1 MNTELTMDHGVKSFE
16 CNPCKRH
23 EQKSE
28 AKFWCEQCSEAF
40 CEKCNSM
47 HSWMKLLMT
56 HDVVSIED
64 VGSETSGLNLTEVSE
79 YCRMHP
85 LKMVEVFCF
94 QHKTP
99 CCGLCAGIDH
109 RKCDNVKQIEEIVH
123 SSEMYTGSSLLGSLN
138 DIKESTKTV
147 LQAKEQEM
155 ANINVI
161 AENTEEDATNF
172 IHGIRSKLDICFEVF
187 KKQLTVFR
195 DEQNTRLNKRI
206 RLLEQLIQSIEQW
219 IKVIEVVQ
227 TSGSIIQLFV
237 HVETVK
243 QQIET
248 SIKEMEHL
256 CSSDTDIRVHFKQNE
271 TLQKLES
278 VDQIGFFSMEEKEI
292 EINQLSDV
300 FKMCSKIGI
309 CVPKFED
316 ISIEHSR
323 TMHFPRSKLTCG
335 VCIADKFILLGDATT
350 NQKML
355 HLVDRTGL
363 TISKT
368 GITGDVKRLYF
379 DKDINRIFISCYSI
393 NHRKCDNVNSIEKIV
408 HSSGIYKTLLE
419 KLNDIRE
426 STTTL
431 LQAKQQ
437 EKANIKVMAEN
448 TEENATNFIQG
459 IRSKLDICFEPFKKQ
474 LTVFHDEQNTRL
486 NIRIRLLEQ
495 LIQSIEHWARVT
507 EVVQTSGSITQLF
520 LHVETVKKQIENSTT
535 ELEQICGSDIDIY
548 LSFKKNETLQKVESV
563 DQIGSLSIEE
573 REKDTNQMGDL
584 FKMCSNFEI
593 CIPRFE
599 GIRIEYIR
607 TMHMPGTNLICG
619 VCIADKYILLG
630 DTSTN
635 PKYFILLTKQQG

>member
-1 MNTELTMDHGVKSFE
+1 MDNGSDKLFQ

-28 AKFWCEQCSEAF
+28 SKYWCEQCSEAF

-56 HDVVSIED
+56 HDVVPIED
-64 VGSETSGLNLTEVSE
+64 VGSKTDGLDLMGVSE
-79 YCRMHP
+79 YCRLHP

-94 QHKTP
+94 QHKTA

-123 SSEMYTGSSLLGSLN
+123 SSEMYTGNSLLGSLN

-147 LQAKEQEM
+147 LQAKEQEK

-172 IHGIRSKLDICFEVF
+172 IQVIRSKLDICFEVF

-195 DEQNTRLNKRI
+195 DEQNTRLNIRI
-206 RLLEQLIQSIEQW
+206 RLLEQLIQSIEHW

-227 TSGSIIQLFV
+227 TSGSIIKLFV

-248 SIKEMEHL
+248 SIKELEHL
-256 CSSDTDIRVHFKQNE
+256 CSSDTDIHVCFEQNE

-278 VDQIGFFSMEEKEI
+278 VDQIGSFRLHEKEI

-300 FKMCSKIGI
+300 FKKCSKIGI

-316 ISIEHSR
+316 ISIQHSR
-323 TMHFPRSKLTCG
+323 TMHFPGSKLTCG

-355 HLVDRTGL
+355 HLVDRKTGL

-379 DKDINRIFISCYSI
+379 DKDLNRIFISCYNKGLFNADFKGESI
-393 NHRKCDNVNSIEKIV
+393 AKINKMSFNADFVGALCRFDKHIYIIVNNAIKKFIPSDSPKEMTKCFLTNTNSTELNGMTIWKEKV
-408 HSSGIYKTLLE
+408 FY
-419 KLNDIRE
+419 
-426 STTTL
+426 TTTDKEVKCASLDGRQIFTHKSDKMRQPVSIAMLSADVLIILDRNCTLHALSSDGKKHSIL
-431 LQAKQQ
+431 LQK
-437 EKANIKVMAEN
+437 
-448 TEENATNFIQG
+448 F
-459 IRSKLDICFEPFKKQ
+459 
-474 LTVFHDEQNTRL
+474 
-486 NIRIRLLEQ
+486 
-495 LIQSIEHWARVT
+495 
-507 EVVQTSGSITQLF
+507 
-520 LHVETVKKQIENSTT
+520 
-535 ELEQICGSDIDIY
+535 
-548 LSFKKNETLQKVESV
+548 QKVA
-563 DQIGSLSIEE
+563 DPCDMWISIDDNTVYVAGGEHIDVY
-573 REKDTNQMGDL
+573 K
-584 FKMCSNFEI
+584 
-593 CIPRFE
+593 
-599 GIRIEYIR
+599 IEL
-607 TMHMPGTNLICG
+607 N
-619 VCIADKYILLG
+619 VK
-630 DTSTN
+630 
-635 PKYFILLTKQQG
+635 F